1 MNRIAEQTAADIKK
15 RRQRIGVS
23 QEALAKEA
31 GISYRTVIRF
41 EKGKRTREINLEK
54 IIATLGRLEKSG
66 PKPGSWWLSHK
77 KMLSAELK
85 PQTMDKH

>member
-1 MNRIAEQTAADIKK
+1 MDRITGEAIADIKK

-41 EKGKRTREINLEK
+41 EKGNHTRAINLEK

-77 KMLSAELK
+77 KMLNTDLK